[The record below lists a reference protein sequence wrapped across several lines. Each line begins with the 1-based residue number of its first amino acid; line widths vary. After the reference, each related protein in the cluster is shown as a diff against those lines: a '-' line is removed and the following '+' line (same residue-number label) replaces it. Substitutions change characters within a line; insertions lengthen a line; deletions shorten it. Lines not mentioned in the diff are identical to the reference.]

1 MSLLIEQQPKQTQ
14 IDYVNAIH
22 HKNTLRSKCD
32 QYIDELKQTQIAS
45 KHSKQLS
52 YCYLCKKILCSE
64 CIIPHLCWIH
74 HPNPDAVINLN
85 DYMLKIK
92 PHIIELMS
100 HVKLL
105 YEEASQ
111 SNNSIHFMNCILRKK
126 KESKELLSKVTCQFK
141 VIEQLIDNYFEKV
154 SQTISVNAVQKE
166 YDKCGDDET
175 ENACLK
181 TQYTLVFNELDEL
194 LKRIET
200 NSIEEKDAIG
210 KVEELQDA
218 CDKFGRAVET
228 SIRNRKDVENKMI
241 TGDLQG
247 GNALAFLEKKIIGIL
262 KELDIIKRKLSEGK
276 NFITQLN
283 NIKDTYNSFSSSST
297 KYTNNNN
304 NNNSIY
310 QHNVEMFNQQQQQQ
324 GDTKFLGKKTKGLHI
339 GTTAHSKDD
348 IIQIDNINNNNN
360 TNNSKYF
367 SLSTSPSPINQSN
380 NHYYNNNKRNDDNTF
395 KIELANS
402 CSFIS
407 STKHLNLQNNY
418 HTNNNNS
425 SNSNTHHPH
434 LYSYFATN
442 LFYLSSK
449 ETSHPEIKIYNSF
462 SGRIVTTCLTRDNF
476 STLRPVPNFPYP
488 NHKSINLGNA
498 LLITGGINESIIS
511 NEVFLISLLDNID
524 LCLNK
529 ESIPKLKISQIHSLN
544 YPREDHNILFL
555 PKLRQI
561 IVAGGNLSKTCECLT
576 ITSTNIQPWTQL
588 PNLNKIRANATMF
601 LVNDTNVYC
610 VGGFD
615 HKEEKYQSGYECL
628 NMLNIENGWKMC
640 LMKEEFCISTMGV
653 IALRDKM
660 ILVGGFQ
667 GGKKYLNSGL
677 EVEFGEKGD
686 VQSVKKLDNLLSKG
700 IIFYSNQQFFDNGS
714 DLVNFDFKGNF
725 ISFNKEEE
733 KFVIQEVK
741 SPKQTP

>member
-1 MSLLIEQQPKQTQ
+1 MSLLIEQQPKQQ
-14 IDYVNAIH
+14 QVDYAL
-22 HKNTLRSKCD
+22 HKNTIHSKCD
-32 QYIDELKQTQIAS
+32 QYIDELKQTQIAN
-45 KHSKQLS
+45 KHSKHLS

-74 HPNPDAVINLN
+74 HPNPEAVINLN
-85 DYMLKIK
+85 DYMLKVK
-92 PHIIELMS
+92 PHIIDLMS

-111 SNNSIHFMNCILRKK
+111 SNNSIHFMNCLLRKK

-154 SQTISVNAVQKE
+154 SQTISANCVQKE
-166 YDKCGDDET
+166 HEKCEET

-181 TQYTLVFNELDEL
+181 TQYTLVFNGLDEL

-200 NSIEEKDAIG
+200 NSIEERDAII

-218 CDKFGRAVET
+218 CDKFGRAVEAN
-228 SIRNRKDVENKMI
+228 IRNRKDVENKMI

-276 NFITQLN
+276 HFITQLGN
-283 NIKDTYNSFSSSST
+283 MKDTYNSFSSSST

-304 NNNSIY
+304 NSSSSIY
-310 QHNVEMFNQQQQQQ
+310 QHNVEMFNQQQQHQS
-324 GDTKFLGKKTKGLHI
+324 DTKFLGKKTKALHI
-339 GTTAHSKDD
+339 VTAHNKDD
-348 IIQIDNINNNNN
+348 LIQIDNI
-360 TNNSKYF
+360 NNSKYF
-367 SLSTSPSPINQSN
+367 SLSSSPSPLNESE
-380 NHYYNNNKRNDDNTF
+380 HYYKHDSF

-407 STKHLNLQNNY
+407 QKHLNIY
-418 HTNNNNS
+418 HTNN
-425 SNSNTHHPH
+425 TAHHPH

-449 ETSHPEIKIYNSF
+449 ETTHPEIKIYNSF

-476 STLRPVPNFPYP
+476 STLRPIPNFPYP

-628 NMLNIENGWKMC
+628 NMLNIENGWKVC
-640 LMKEEFCISTMGV
+640 LMKDEFCVSTMGV

-686 VQSVKKLDNLLSKG
+686 VHNVKKLDNLLTKG

-733 KFVIQEVK
+733 KFAIQEVK
-741 SPKQTP
+741 SPKQSP